1 MLVFSVYYKQAI
13 DLANAFHAHC
23 VFCGTVP
30 VCCIATSSSHIFP
43 ISPFY
48 FHFPFVSFSFP
59 LPFPFPFFQV
69 SGTTKADDAFWEQQ
83 CRRVPAAAQYAIVR
97 MGEVVDYFKPMPGKT
112 WCEMLTNNTNHMWS
126 PTAEDGTWRPPPQS
140 ELSNHLGGSFH
151 YWPQKNVEGD
161 NRRFL
166 SIWGTSSLGSSTLGG
181 CCAGKTTRDYGGWGQ
196 SFSMHF
202 AYPMVE
208 FPLVAVSTCVRMH
221 THLRIA
227 TVQPRATVLCVAT
240 LSASFFLLSFF

>member
-48 FHFPFVSFSFP
+48 FPLP
-59 LPFPFPFFQV
+59 LPFLFLSFQV
-69 SGTTKADDAFWEQQ
+69 SGTTRADDAFWEQQ

-97 MGEVVDYFKPMPGKT
+97 MGEVVDYFKPKPGKT
-112 WCEMLTNNTNHMWS
+112 WCEMLTSDTNHMWS
-126 PTAEDGTWRPPPQS
+126 PTAEDGTWMTPPQITFPS
-140 ELSNHLGGSFH
+140 HYGGSKSH
-151 YWPQKNVEGD
+151 WPQKNVEGD

-166 SIWGTSSLGSSTLGG
+166 SIWGSSDEHPSTLGG
-181 CCAGKTTRDYGGWGQ
+181 CCADQTTRNYRGWKK

-202 AYPMVE
+202 VYPMVE
-208 FPLVAVSTCVRMH
+208 FPLVAVSTCVCTPVR
-221 THLRIA
+221 
-227 TVQPRATVLCVAT
+227 
-240 LSASFFLLSFF
+240 